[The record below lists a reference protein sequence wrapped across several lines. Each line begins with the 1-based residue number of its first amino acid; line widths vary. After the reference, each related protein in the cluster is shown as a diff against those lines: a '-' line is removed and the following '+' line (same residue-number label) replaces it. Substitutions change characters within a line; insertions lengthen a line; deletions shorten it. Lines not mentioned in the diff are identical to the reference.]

1 LDPEQLQILSRA
13 EFCASLR
20 ADIPAEQWLA
30 ELLIDCTDDEVKI
43 AVIREPVLEGC
54 HQRLFYSEPLV
65 FQRYLDNGEIPMER
79 QLRTFL
85 ITDLPESLLELKPR
99 RFWHFWVSSPETS
112 HS

>member
-1 LDPEQLQILSRA
+1 
-13 EFCASLR
+13 
-20 ADIPAEQWLA
+20 
-30 ELLIDCTDDEVKI
+30 
-43 AVIREPVLEGC
+43 
-54 HQRLFYSEPLV
+54 
-65 FQRYLDNGEIPMER
+65 MER